1 MKKNFIP
8 GLILITLLFSFYQDN
23 FFAQSI
29 PYHTDNEPLYD
40 FIDELAN
47 MGAIEVN
54 TAIKPYS
61 RLQIAHFLV
70 TAINNPE
77 LTSRQRNEITFYLK
91 DFNKELTTGKD
102 FDKRFDIFYYSDS
115 VFKISVNGIFG
126 GRGYYNSNGFEQH
139 RWNGGEF
146 FAHIGKNIG
155 IYGSLRDNFESAQFG
170 APAYLTKHKGAVYK
184 LGADSKDYSDSRGG
198 ITYAWKWGNIGLIK
212 DHIEWGNNYNGS
224 NIISGHNP
232 SVAQLKLKM
241 KPVDWF
247 ELNYTHQ
254 WLVSE
259 VVDSAK
265 TYSLYN
271 DSRRVY
277 TNKFMAANMFT
288 IKPWK
293 KLHFSFGNSIIYSD
307 GEVNPAFLIPFL
319 FYKSVDHTYNASRNS
334 VGHNAQMFFDI
345 SSRQINNWHLY
356 TSVFI
361 DEISLSNAFNKE
373 KQSNLVSIKLGARAT
388 NLLPD
393 VSLTAEY
400 TRTNPFTYTH
410 FIPSLT
416 YESNRYNMGHYLK
429 DNADEI
435 YIAARYKPIRGLDI
449 LLSYCQIRKGR
460 DNQKIL
466 EETNSITN
474 LWGDDKKGYPFME
487 EERYSKS
494 TTRLR
499 VLYQL
504 INDAYI
510 FAEYENYSISGVD
523 ADIYTPTPYIN
534 GNNMFAFGLNFGF

>member
-8 GLILITLLFSFYQDN
+8 GLILITLFFSFYQDN

-29 PYHTDNEPLYD
+29 PYHTDNESLYD
-40 FIDELAN
+40 FIDELTN

-77 LTSRQRNEITFYLK
+77 LTSRQRDEITFYLK

-259 VVDSAK
+259 VVDSAR

-373 KQSNLVSIKLGARAT
+373 KQSNLVSVKLGVRAT

-449 LLSYCQIRKGR
+449 LLSYCQVRKGR

-487 EERYSKS
+487 EERYGKS

-523 ADIYTPTPYIN
+523 AEIYTPTPYIN
-534 GNNMFAFGLNFGF
+534 DNNMFAFGLNFGF

>member
-139 RWNGGEF
+139 RWNGWEF